1 MKAFQIA
8 RPDFLL
14 VLDRCLKRSAL
25 KRFLCKLVEEEGS
38 LEDAPKDV
46 FELQE
51 KFSQFVADFTTSDDG
66 VLHAVSIIRNLYL

>member
-1 MKAFQIA
+1 M
-8 RPDFLL
+8 
-14 VLDRCLKRSAL
+14 
-25 KRFLCKLVEEEGS
+25 EEEGS